1 MHVMADSPDIGRI
14 AIQAIDLSCRYH
26 DGTEAL
32 RGIGLE
38 IRQGETFAL
47 IGPNGAGKSTL
58 LMCLAGLLEITG
70 SVFINGRALTP
81 QNARELRKGIG
92 LVFQDPDDQ
101 LFMPTLE
108 EDVAF
113 GPSNLDLNEEEISRR
128 VRSALDQVHLWDK
141 RQRPPHHLSY
151 GEKRRAALAT
161 VLAMQPQIL
170 LLDEPT
176 SNLDPATRRELMEYL
191 KSLDV
196 TRVIATHDLDLAAAL
211 SDRCAVLYSGSLIA
225 TGPTK
230 GIIANMQMLKKYRL
244 A

>member
-1 MHVMADSPDIGRI
+1 MADSSELSRMV
-14 AIQAIDLSCRYH
+14 IQMVDLSCRYH

-32 RGIGLE
+32 RGINLD
-38 IRQGETFAL
+38 IREGEAFAL

-58 LMCLAGLLEITG
+58 LLCLAGLLHFTG
-70 SVFINGRALTP
+70 KLKIRGQEWIPQSARA
-81 QNARELRKGIG
+81 LRKGIG

-101 LFMPTLE
+101 LFMPTIE

-113 GPSNLDLNEEEISRR
+113 GPTNLGLSGEEMQAS
-128 VRSALDQVHLWDK
+128 VREALEQVHLWDK
-141 RQRPPHHLSY
+141 RLKAPHHMSY

-161 VLAMQPQIL
+161 ALAMRPQIL

-176 SNLDPATRRELMEYL
+176 SNLDPATRREFIQYL
-191 KSLDV
+191 ESLDI

-211 SDRCAVLYSGSLIA
+211 SDRCAVLAAGRVA
-225 TGPTK
+225 AVGPTK
-230 GIIANMQMLKKYRL
+230 EVLSNAQLLRNNRL

>member
-1 MHVMADSPDIGRI
+1 MADPQHLGEIE
-14 AIQAIDLSCRYH
+14 IQVVDLSCHYH

-32 RGIGLE
+32 RGISLE
-38 IRQGETFAL
+38 IHQSEAFAL

-58 LMCLAGLLEITG
+58 LLCLAGLLEISG
-70 SVFINGRALTP
+70 QVLIGGRAMTP
-81 QNARELRKGIG
+81 RSAHELRKGLA

-113 GPSNLDLNEEEISRR
+113 GPINLGLNREEIAAR
-128 VRSALDQVHLWDK
+128 VRKALEQVHLWDK
-141 RQRPPHHLSY
+141 RQKAPHHLSY

-161 VLAMQPQIL
+161 GLAMQPRIL

-176 SNLDPATRRELMEYL
+176 SNLDPATRRELMDYL
-191 KSLDV
+191 KSLNL
-196 TRVIATHDLDLAAAL
+196 TRIIATHDLDLAVAV
-211 SDRCAVLYSGSLIA
+211 SDRCAVLSAGSLIA
-225 TGPTK
+225 VGPTK
-230 GIIANMQMLKKYRL
+230 EVLADTQMLKNHRL

>member
-1 MHVMADSPDIGRI
+1 MADSSDVGRI
-14 AIQAIDLSCRYH
+14 AIQAIDLSCRYL
-26 DGTEAL
+26 DGTVAL

-38 IRQGETFAL
+38 IRQGESFAL

-58 LMCLAGLLEITG
+58 LMCLAGLLEATG
-70 SVFINGRALTP
+70 KVLINGRVLAP

-113 GPSNLDLNEEEISRR
+113 GPLNLNLDKEEISRR
-128 VRSALDQVHLWDK
+128 VRSALDQVHLWDN
-141 RQRPPHHLSY
+141 RQKPPHHLSY

-211 SDRCAVLYSGSLIA
+211 SERCAVLYSGSLIA

-230 GIIANMQMLKKYRL
+230 EIFADMQMLKKYRL